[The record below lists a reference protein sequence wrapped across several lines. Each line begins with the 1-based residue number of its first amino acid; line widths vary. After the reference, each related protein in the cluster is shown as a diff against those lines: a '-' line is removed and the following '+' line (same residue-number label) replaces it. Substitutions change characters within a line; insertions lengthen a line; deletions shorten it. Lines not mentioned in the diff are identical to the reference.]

1 MVLMGEV
8 IVMGGAFITIFALL
22 ICCINIADDTSNS
35 KYSRARARARR
46 ERQLRDRR
54 RSLN

>member
-1 MVLMGEV
+1 MGEV
-8 IVMGGAFITIFALL
+8 IVMSGAFITIFALL